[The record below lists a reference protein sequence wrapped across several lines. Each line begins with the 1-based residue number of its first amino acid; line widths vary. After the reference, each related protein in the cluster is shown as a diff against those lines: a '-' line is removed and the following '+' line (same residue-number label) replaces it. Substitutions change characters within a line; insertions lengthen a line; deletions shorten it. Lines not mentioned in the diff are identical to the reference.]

1 MNFLFQDLAHNIKSG
16 LDPEIGHSKALNLFF
31 DQPLF
36 GITVLLHE
44 LQARQLQVLIFSYR
58 FLLYQISVKP
68 EFMLPS
74 NMVNAPGPEAV
85 KLFQGMTLINSWYE
99 VLIVQCLV
107 STRQNNFEVAQKFP
121 FDSFVHR
128 IFIWKSR

>member
-58 FLLYQISVKP
+58 FLLHHISVKP

-74 NMVNAPGPEAV
+74 NMV
-85 KLFQGMTLINSWYE
+85 K
-99 VLIVQCLV
+99 VLKQ
-107 STRQNNFEVAQKFP
+107 
-121 FDSFVHR
+121 
-128 IFIWKSR
+128 